1 MYNVDKNIEFHSLSF
16 TSVFTSFSKMLPCIF
31 SEAFGY
37 FCVVQKWTPT
47 EPVKIKL
54 LKRHFMNSIWQNFW
68 YKNIISGVVIGL
80 LFSYL
85 TFKPEKGWAFN
96 IVNFIVLSLLATI
109 FSMGWDKLLNWKKK

>member
-1 MYNVDKNIEFHSLSF
+1 MDNIW
-16 TSVFTSFSKMLPCIF
+16 K
-31 SEAFGY
+31 
-37 FCVVQKWTPT
+37 
-47 EPVKIKL
+47 
-54 LKRHFMNSIWQNFW
+54 NFW

-85 TFKPEKGWAFN
+85 TYKPEKGWAFN